1 MEVQVRKRERNKKHI
16 LLFGE
21 ILIALLFM
29 TGTVAALEDNSSGG
43 IRESLSPED
52 IAPYQGPISADSPL
66 YGLKIAMEDL
76 DESFTFNDTERVEKQ
91 VDHAR
96 LRIAE
101 VRKELSLNRTNPSE
115 RALGLYWQKLNLTEM
130 SLAPFASNTTGLLH
144 AQEMIARHQAV
155 LANLSH
161 QYPNNSGLARAYNNS
176 LLLEKKFGEK
186 TEMRFTRFIEKNN
199 KTVFKAVRLE
209 IRNQDG
215 AREDNTTVSETR
227 EKDRD
232 TIREKLKN
240 QKDAI
245 PVNET
250 NTRQNGARNT
260 TLSVMKNLQD
270 EKGSSNEKGKN
281 GRTRKKS

>member
-1 MEVQVRKRERNKKHI
+1 MNIQVLKRERNKKQV
-16 LLFGE
+16 LLSGG

-29 TGTVAALEDNSSGG
+29 TGTVAALENNSSGSPH
-43 IRESLSPED
+43 ESIGPED

-76 DESFTFNDTERVEKQ
+76 DETFTFNDTERVEKQ

-101 VRKELSLNRTNPSE
+101 IRKELSLNRTNASE

-161 QYPNNSGLARAYNNS
+161 QYPDNSGLARAYNNS
-176 LLLEKKFGEK
+176 LLLEQKFEQK
-186 TEMRFTRFIEKNN
+186 TEMRLTRIIEKNN
-199 KTVFKAVRLE
+199 KIIFKAIRLE
-209 IRNQDG
+209 LRKPNLTDDSNLTAGQTKK
-215 AREDNTTVSETR
+215 EDKDRMRDMIKDQKGIIQVNETTTQQIENRNTTPPGNKNPKEDKGTAQ
-227 EKDRD
+227 D
-232 TIREKLKN
+232 KN
-240 QKDAI
+240 QKSERD
-245 PVNET
+245 
-250 NTRQNGARNT
+250 
-260 TLSVMKNLQD
+260 
-270 EKGSSNEKGKN
+270 
-281 GRTRKKS
+281 